1 MKKKAFIQSKVR
13 KVTQP
18 CHLERSRKI
27 SATVFP
33 HEILRS
39 TQNDYVEIVTESA
52 GLFLHFQ
59 CHYPYFSIS
68 NFLVISSLSQRLI
81 RLWRKL

>member
-27 SATVFP
+27 QSHRIVIPVHTGIQRQIHFLYTLDP
-33 HEILRS
+33 RLRGDC
-39 TQNDYVEIVTESA
+39 T
-52 GLFLHFQ
+52 
-59 CHYPYFSIS
+59 
-68 NFLVISSLSQRLI
+68 SQLYR
-81 RLWRKL
+81 